1 MKTIYAFDFDGT
13 LTTRD
18 TLIEFI
24 RYARGNSALIMVIIR
39 HLPMLIMMKLRIYP
53 NDKAKQHIFDH
64 FFKGMTVDEF
74 TTICT
79 EFARNSQ
86 QLLRPHGIETVK
98 RAIRQ
103 ECPVVIVSAS
113 IDLWVAPFFSDMGAT
128 IHNNGQ
134 TDSDNNTEAPIIILG
149 TKPEITGGRLTG
161 RFATPNCYGKEKV
174 NRLLALYPHR
184 EKYRLIAFGDSRGDK
199 ELLTAA
205 DESHYKPFRE

>member
-24 RYARGNSALIMVIIR
+24 RYARGNSALIMGIIR

-86 QLLRPHGIETVK
+86 QLLRPHGIETVFSF
-98 RAIRQ
+98 RDLPGNRRFLLRH
-103 ECPVVIVSAS
+103 VVIV
-113 IDLWVAPFFSDMGAT
+113 APG
-128 IHNNGQ
+128 N
-134 TDSDNNTEAPIIILG
+134 
-149 TKPEITGGRLTG
+149 
-161 RFATPNCYGKEKV
+161 
-174 NRLLALYPHR
+174 
-184 EKYRLIAFGDSRGDK
+184 
-199 ELLTAA
+199 
-205 DESHYKPFRE
+205 PFV

>member
-24 RYARGNSALIMVIIR
+24 RYARGNGALIMGIIR
-39 HLPMLIMMKLRIYP
+39 HLPMLIMMKLRMYP
-53 NDKAKQHIFDH
+53 NDKAKQRIFAH
-64 FFKGMTVDEF
+64 FFKDMPVDEF
-74 TTICT
+74 TAICT
-79 EFARNSQ
+79 AFARNSQ
-86 QLLRPHGIETVK
+86 RLLRPHGIDTVK
-98 RAIRQ
+98 RAIAQR
-103 ECPVVIVSAS
+103 CPVVIVSAS
-113 IDLWVAPFFSDMGAT
+113 IDLWVAPFFADMGAAV
-128 IHNNGQ
+128 HNNAQ
-134 TDSDNNTEAPIIILG
+134 ADSDNNTETPIIILG
-149 TKPEITGGRLTG
+149 TKPEISGRRLTG

-184 EKYRLIAFGDSRGDK
+184 ERYRLIAFGDSRGDK

>member
-1 MKTIYAFDFDGT
+1 MGST
-13 LTTRD
+13 
-18 TLIEFI
+18 
-24 RYARGNSALIMVIIR
+24 
-39 HLPMLIMMKLRIYP
+39 
-53 NDKAKQHIFDH
+53 
-64 FFKGMTVDEF
+64 
-74 TTICT
+74 
-79 EFARNSQ
+79 
-86 QLLRPHGIETVK
+86 
-98 RAIRQ
+98 
-103 ECPVVIVSAS
+103 
-113 IDLWVAPFFSDMGAT
+113 FFSDMGAT